1 MARRVKAVSHEDR
14 LTLVEHL
21 DELRTRLI
29 VCIVVFGVAL
39 ALCFW
44 QNHLLLE
51 IAQGPLPDDHD
62 QLITFGVTEPF
73 TTTLTVAAYGAIVLS
88 LPIVLWQLYAYVLPA
103 FSQAERRVV
112 LPILLLF
119 PLLFLAGLAFAYFVV
134 MPAAVNFL
142 LNFND
147 SQFNVQVRA
156 RDYYSFF
163 SMTMIA
169 GGLIFQLPLAI
180 LAVTRLGIVS
190 VEQLTENRRY
200 AYLVIAIV
208 AAALPGVDPVSM
220 LIEMVPLLVLYELSI
235 LLARVLGRP
244 RRAGGHGQA
253 LHAGVG
259 RESGAGRQ
267 ASTGCSSTSGGR
279 RKHVVKVVYAVLA
292 VLMGASLFLV
302 VGPLNIGR
310 TLQQQQRRRQRR
322 QALRR
327 TGRTDRSETE
337 KRSGRPEAAAGA

>member
-21 DELRTRLI
+21 DELRSRLLA
-29 VCIVVFGVAL
+29 CIAVLGVAL

-51 IAQGPLPDDHD
+51 IANHPLPDNH
-62 QLITFGVTEPF
+62 QRLITFGITEPF
-73 TTTLTVAAYGAIVLS
+73 TTTLTVSVYGAIVLA
-88 LPIVLWQLYAYVLPA
+88 LPMVLYQLYAYVLPA
-103 FSQAERRVV
+103 FSESERRVV

-147 SQFNVQVRA
+147 TQFNVQVRA
-156 RDYYSFF
+156 RDYYGFF

-169 GGLIFQLPLAI
+169 CGLVFQMPLAI

-190 VEQLTENRRY
+190 VEQLRANRRY
-200 AYLVIAIV
+200 AYLACAIL

-235 LLARVLGRP
+235 LLARAFGRP
-244 RRAGGHGQA
+244 G
-253 LHAGVG
+253 
-259 RESGAGRQ
+259 ESGGVAEPSPQER
-267 ASTGCSSTSGGR
+267 
-279 RKHVVKVVYAVLA
+279 
-292 VLMGASLFLV
+292 
-302 VGPLNIGR
+302 
-310 TLQQQQRRRQRR
+310 
-322 QALRR
+322 
-327 TGRTDRSETE
+327 
-337 KRSGRPEAAAGA
+337 

>member
-1 MARRVKAVSHEDR
+1 MARRVRAVSHEDR

-21 DELRTRLI
+21 DELRSRLI

-73 TTTLTVAAYGAIVLS
+73 TTTLTVSAYGAVVLA

-103 FSQAERRVV
+103 FSATEQRVV

-119 PLLFLAGLAFAYFVV
+119 PLLFLAGIAFAYFVV
-134 MPAAVNFL
+134 MPAALNFL
-142 LNFND
+142 LDFND
-147 SQFNVQVRA
+147 GQFNIQLRA

-163 SMTMIA
+163 SMTEIA
-169 GGLIFQLPLAI
+169 CGLIFQMPLAI
-180 LAVTRLGIVS
+180 IAVTRLGIVR

-200 AYLVIAIV
+200 AYLVIAIL
-208 AAALPGVDPVSM
+208 AAALPGVDPVTM

-244 RRAGGHGQA
+244 GQ
-253 LHAGVG
+253 
-259 RESGAGRQ
+259 
-267 ASTGCSSTSGGR
+267 SGGM
-279 RKHVVKVVYAVLA
+279 AQP
-292 VLMGASLFLV
+292 S
-302 VGPLNIGR
+302 P
-310 TLQQQQRRRQRR
+310 Q
-322 QALRR
+322 
-327 TGRTDRSETE
+327 E
-337 KRSGRPEAAAGA
+337 